1 MSVKRI
7 KIKSFVSKISDWA
20 GYIVAI
26 SAAVPIVLG
35 IYSRLDRVFVAFNN
49 NADSLRVIR
58 AEQIDLKA
66 DIEAFESAVLDS
78 IATISNKLR
87 EVNGNVSAVERS
99 YTKYMKNTLSPQE
112 FFDYMEGI
120 TWEPKKKELTASL
133 PQKQT
138 Q

>member
-1 MSVKRI
+1 MAKAS
-7 KIKSFVSKISDWA
+7 KIKTFVSKISDWA

-26 SAAVPIVLG
+26 SAAIPIVLG
-35 IYSRLDRVFVAFNN
+35 IYNRLDRVFEAFNN

-58 AEQIDLKA
+58 AEQIELKA

-78 IATISNKLR
+78 ITTISIKLR
-87 EVNGNVSAVERS
+87 EVNGNVKAVERS
-99 YTKYMKNTLSPQE
+99 YVKYMRNTLSPQE

-133 PQKQT
+133 PQNQI

>member
-1 MSVKRI
+1 MAKAS
-7 KIKSFVSKISDWA
+7 KIKTLVSKISDWA

-26 SAAVPIVLG
+26 SAAIPIILG
-35 IYSRLDRVFVAFNN
+35 IYNRLDRVFEAFNN

-58 AEQIDLKA
+58 TEQIELKA

-78 IATISNKLR
+78 ITTISIKLR

-99 YTKYMKNTLSPQE
+99 YTKYMRNTLSPQE

-133 PQKQT
+133 PQK
-138 Q
+138 